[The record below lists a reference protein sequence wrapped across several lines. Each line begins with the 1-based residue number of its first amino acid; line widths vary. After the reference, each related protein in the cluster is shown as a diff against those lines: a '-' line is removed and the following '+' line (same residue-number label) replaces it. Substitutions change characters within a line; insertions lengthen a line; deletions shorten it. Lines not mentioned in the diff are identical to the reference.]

1 MLQIKTQVKH
11 QKIVF
16 FRDVDK
22 DKIPKY
28 HCEES
33 DKVDGVSCKIGFHY
47 VHKYF
52 YATDV
57 FSLNDARFKFDKK
70 YDQKPFYIRFDGRQR
85 NTDNYQNIW
94 FIQNSE
100 NLLLELVKI

>member
-1 MLQIKTQVKH
+1 MLGVKTASLVNIVTNTSPSRSRKSQVKH

-57 FSLNDARFKFDKK
+57 FSLNDPRVEFHKK
-70 YDQKPFYIRFDGRQR
+70 I
-85 NTDNYQNIW
+85 
-94 FIQNSE
+94 
-100 NLLLELVKI
+100 